1 MMKPLIRPRRSPG
14 ALPRAPWTADAMGL
28 GDLKLDDMIVVALVG
43 CLAAT
48 TLTMTVLT
56 FRLPNKG
63 AVLKE
68 QGFQVAHGDFC
79 DTLYVS
85 HVRPFRF
92 AIAKYDGTFSCPWP
106 GTNTAL
112 RAALSLGGLAATAGE
127 AWFVYREELPTVHAL
142 SWAFG
147 LLGAGFLSAATLDAD
162 ALSAGNALCRDG
174 FKVDSEGDAY
184 HLLTGFNKDD
194 LTCEPAPFA
203 WLVIGDFFCVSLFL
217 AAWYLFYKY
226 SDDDGGRH
234 RTALQDPFLASQ
246 MEATYD
252 SSLPNVDA
260 DELAGAGMT

>member
-1 MMKPLIRPRRSPG
+1 MMNPLVRLYSASPG
-14 ALPRAPWTADAMGL
+14 AHSRAPWTADAMGL

-127 AWFVYREELPTVHAL
+127 AWFVYKEELPTVHAL

-162 ALSAGNALCRDG
+162 ALSAGNALCRDQG
-174 FKVDSEGDAY
+174 GKRVGRSR
-184 HLLTGFNKDD
+184 
-194 LTCEPAPFA
+194 
-203 WLVIGDFFCVSLFL
+203 VSS
-217 AAWYLFYKY
+217 K
-226 SDDDGGRH
+226 
-234 RTALQDPFLASQ
+234 
-246 MEATYD
+246 
-252 SSLPNVDA
+252 
-260 DELAGAGMT
+260 GMTGPCSQC

>member
-1 MMKPLIRPRRSPG
+1 
-14 ALPRAPWTADAMGL
+14 MGL

-112 RAALSLGGLAATAGE
+112 RAALALGGLAATAGE
-127 AWFVYREELPTVHAL
+127 ACMK
-142 SWAFG
+142 
-147 LLGAGFLSAATLDAD
+147 LGVANGPGAAAVRARRATPM
-162 ALSAGNALCRDG
+162 C
-174 FKVDSEGDAY
+174 
-184 HLLTGFNKDD
+184 LLTASVLLAICTWES
-194 LTCEPAPFA
+194 LTIATAVAP
-203 WLVIGDFFCVSLFL
+203 
-217 AAWYLFYKY
+217 
-226 SDDDGGRH
+226 
-234 RTALQDPFLASQ
+234 P
-246 MEATYD
+246 
-252 SSLPNVDA
+252 
-260 DELAGAGMT
+260 

>member
-1 MMKPLIRPRRSPG
+1 
-14 ALPRAPWTADAMGL
+14 MGL

-106 GTNTAL
+106 GIKL
-112 RAALSLGGLAATAGE
+112 
-127 AWFVYREELPTVHAL
+127 FVGV
-142 SWAFG
+142 SF
-147 LLGAGFLSAATLDAD
+147 GAGF
-162 ALSAGNALCRDG
+162 
-174 FKVDSEGDAY
+174 
-184 HLLTGFNKDD
+184 D
-194 LTCEPAPFA
+194 LTSTTFAPLGLTSMRPMLRPRWMPRPRSTA
-203 WLVIGDFFCVSLFL
+203 AARAVWADLVHPR
-217 AAWYLFYKY
+217 A
-226 SDDDGGRH
+226 
-234 RTALQDPFLASQ
+234 
-246 MEATYD
+246 
-252 SSLPNVDA
+252 
-260 DELAGAGMT
+260 